1 MKVLEGIRIVEQGTF
16 ITGPCCAML
25 LADLG
30 ADVIKIEGTGKGD
43 PYRSFR
49 DGHYSAHFQAYN
61 RNKRSISLDLKDQGD
76 RRLFGELVGGADVY
90 IQNFRPG
97 AAQRMGA
104 DAATLRRANERLVY
118 CSISGFGP
126 DGPYAA
132 RPSYDSVT
140 QALSGFL
147 GVAIDPANPRLLGPA
162 LADAITGYYAALGI
176 MGALIERGRTGK
188 GRLLEISM
196 LEAMMHFA
204 IEPFTGYFAL
214 GDIPTALDRPKLAQ
228 AYVLRCSDDRLIAI
242 HMSSI
247 EKFWDNLVT
256 AIDGQ
261 ALAADPRFAQRQGR
275 IDNYN
280 ALLAELNAVFSRLP
294 RGEWLAKL
302 AGFDLPFGAVNSI
315 PEAVEDAQAQH
326 LGMVVPVAQRRE
338 GAHQAIRPAFNF
350 DGQHAG
356 SVKAA
361 PTIDEDGAV
370 IRAALAAHPG
380 AWPLAAPLPES
391 RP

>member
-1 MKVLEGIRIVEQGTF
+1 MKVLEGVRIVEQGTF

-30 ADVIKIEGTGKGD
+30 ADVVKVESPGDGD

-49 DGHYSAHFQAYN
+49 NGHYSAHFQAYN
-61 RNKRSISLDLKDQGD
+61 RNKRSIALDMKNDGD
-76 RRLFGELVGGADVY
+76 RRLFGELVATADVY

-104 DAATLRRANERLVY
+104 DAATLQAANERLVY
-118 CSISGFGP
+118 CSISGFGQ
-126 DGPYAA
+126 DGPYVG

-147 GVAIDPANPRLLGPA
+147 GVAIDPTNPRLLGPA

-214 GDIPTALDRPKLAQ
+214 GDVPTALDRPRLAQ
-228 AYVLRCSDDRLIAI
+228 AYVIRCGDGKLIGI

-261 ALAADPRFAQRQGR
+261 ALAADPRFVQRQGR
-275 IDNYN
+275 IDNYVE
-280 ALLAELNAVFSRLP
+280 LLAELNVIFARLP
-294 RGEWLAKL
+294 RADWVAKL
-302 AGFDLPFGAVNSI
+302 ERFDLPFAPVNSI
-315 PEAVEDAQAQH
+315 PEAVADPQAQH
-326 LGMVVPVAQRRE
+326 LGMVVPVVQRRE
-338 GAHQAIRPAFNF
+338 GAREAIRPAFNF
-350 DGQHAG
+350 DGEHAR

-361 PTIDEDGAV
+361 PTVDEDGAA
-370 IRAALAAHPG
+370 IRAALVASPG
-380 AWPLAAPLPES
+380 TWPLAARDLAVA
-391 RP
+391 